1 LRVSGSPISE
11 RDEVDVPTQRL
22 NAMKRSVT
30 ERVPDI
36 DFDLRQLEI
45 FKKVVEL
52 ESFSKAAD
60 AVHLA
65 QASVSERI
73 ATLESQVGA
82 RLLDR
87 LGRQVVPTKAG
98 EVLYK
103 HAVLLLEMKENAC
116 LEMQELLGV
125 RKGMVRIGGSTIPG
139 EYILPG
145 VISRFHALHPLVT
158 VDLSIGDTGQIERQ
172 VLSGEIELGVV
183 GSKLTNRSLWFRELW
198 KDQLVLAIP
207 STHRWSKRREISPHE
222 LFEEPFIMREEG
234 SGTLRAIEYFLQRSH
249 PKGADSLNVVA
260 YLGSST
266 AVKQGILS
274 GFGVSILS
282 SRALTTELKMGVLK
296 GLKVKGLAMSR
307 AFHLVKD
314 KRRIASPLCQAL
326 SQFLLSTAD
335 EPPEGP

>member
-1 LRVSGSPISE
+1 
-11 RDEVDVPTQRL
+11 
-22 NAMKRSVT
+22 
-30 ERVPDI
+30 
-36 DFDLRQLEI
+36 
-45 FKKVVEL
+45 
-52 ESFSKAAD
+52 
-60 AVHLA
+60 
-65 QASVSERI
+65 
-73 ATLESQVGA
+73 VGT

-116 LEMQELLGV
+116 LEMQEFLGV
-125 RKGMVRIGGSTIPG
+125 RKGAVRIGGSTIPG

-145 VISRFHALHPLVT
+145 VIGRFHAQHPLIT
-158 VDLSIGDTGQIERQ
+158 LNLTIGDTGDIERQ

-183 GSKLTNRSLWFRELW
+183 GSKLTLWLRELW

-207 STHRWSKRREISPHE
+207 SAHRWSKRREITASE

-234 SGTLRAIEYFLQRSH
+234 SGTLRAIEHFLQRSQ

-260 YLGSST
+260 HLGSST

-296 GLKVKGLAMSR
+296 GLKVKGLPLSR
-307 AFHLVKD
+307 AFYLIRD

-326 SQFLLSTAD
+326 SQFLISTAND
-335 EPPEGP
+335 PPEGS

>member
-1 LRVSGSPISE
+1 MPTSETDEADISTE
-11 RDEVDVPTQRL
+11 RS
-22 NAMKRSVT
+22 NAMKRSVS
-30 ERVPDI
+30 ERVSDI

-45 FKKVVEL
+45 FKRVVEL

-73 ATLESQVGA
+73 ATLESQVGT

-125 RKGMVRIGGSTIPG
+125 RKGAVRIGGSTIPG

-145 VISRFHALHPLVT
+145 LIGRFHEQHPLVT
-158 VDLSIGDTGQIERQ
+158 VDLTIGDTGDIERQ

-183 GSKLTNRSLWFRELW
+183 GSKLTNRSLSLRELW

-207 STHRWSKRREISPHE
+207 SGHRWSKRREISAHE
-222 LFEEPFIMREEG
+222 LSEEPFIMREEG
-234 SGTLRAIEYFLQRSH
+234 SGTLRVIEHFLQRSQ
-249 PKGADSLNVVA
+249 PKGADSLKVVA
-260 YLGSST
+260 RLGSST

-296 GLKVKGLAMSR
+296 GLKVKGLPMSR
-307 AFHLVKD
+307 TFYLIRN
-314 KRRIASPLCQAL
+314 KRRIASPICQAL
-326 SQFLLSTAD
+326 SQFLVSTAND
-335 EPPEGP
+335 PSESP

>member
-1 LRVSGSPISE
+1 LPTSE
-11 RDEVDVPTQRL
+11 TDEADILPERSD
-22 NAMKRSVT
+22 AMKRFVS
-30 ERVPDI
+30 ERVTDI

-45 FKKVVEL
+45 FKSVVEL

-73 ATLESQVGA
+73 ATLESQVGT

-87 LGRQVVPTKAG
+87 LGRQVVPTMAG

-103 HAVLLLEMKENAC
+103 HAVLLLEMKKNAC
-116 LEMQELLGV
+116 LEMQEFLGV
-125 RKGMVRIGGSTIPG
+125 RKGAVRIGGSTIPG

-145 VISRFHALHPLVT
+145 MIGRFHGQHPLVT
-158 VDLSIGDTGQIERQ
+158 VDLTIGDTGDIERQ

-183 GSKLTNRSLWFRELW
+183 GSKLTNRSLWLRELW
-198 KDQLVLAIP
+198 KDQLILAIP
-207 STHRWSKRREISPHE
+207 SAHRWSKRREISAHE
-222 LFEEPFIMREEG
+222 LLEEPFIMREEG
-234 SGTLRAIEYFLQRSH
+234 SGTLKAIEHFLQRSQ
-249 PKGADSLNVVA
+249 PKSADSLKVVA
-260 YLGSST
+260 HLGSST

-296 GLKVKGLAMSR
+296 GLKVKGLPMFR
-307 AFHLVKD
+307 TFYLIRD
-314 KRRIASPLCQAL
+314 KRRIASPICQAL
-326 SQFLLSTAD
+326 SQFLLSTAND
-335 EPPEGP
+335 SSEGP